1 MSVIGI
7 LRDYFQGYPGWGAER
22 LELNCLPREV
32 DRCSID
38 AIPCEPIVK
47 AYLDGSSV
55 RQCQFTLST
64 RTYHGQ
70 DLQGQ
75 EANMAVFDGLA
86 GWIEKKKFSRG
97 LPQLGPGKKVRDVEI
112 TSTAYPYIVSP
123 DGTARYQVQ
132 LRLTYLQEG
141 KIHET
146 E

>member
-7 LRDYFQGYPGWGAER
+7 LRDYFQGYPGFGTER

-38 AIPCEPIVK
+38 AVPCEPIIK
-47 AYLDGSSV
+47 AYLDDSSV

-70 DLQGQ
+70 DLRSQ
-75 EANMAVFDGLA
+75 ETNMAVFDGLA
-86 GWIEKKKFSRG
+86 DWLESKIFFRD
-97 LPQLGPGKKVRDVEI
+97 LPRLGPGKKVRDVEI

-123 DGTARYQVQ
+123 DGMARYQVQ

-141 KIHET
+141 KINET

>member
-1 MSVIGI
+1 M
-7 LRDYFQGYPGWGAER
+7 
-22 LELNCLPREV
+22 ELNCLPREV

-123 DGTARYQVQ
+123 DGTGRYQVQ

>member
-1 MSVIGI
+1 MSIIGV
-7 LRDYFQGYPGWGAER
+7 LRDYFQAYPGFGSER
-22 LELNCLPREV
+22 LELNCLPREI

-38 AIPCEPIVK
+38 AVPCEPIIK

-70 DLQGQ
+70 DLRGQ
-75 EANMAVFDGLA
+75 EANMAMFAGLEDWLEA
-86 GWIEKKKFSRG
+86 KRFFRG
-97 LPQLGPGKKVRDVEI
+97 LPNLGPGKKARDVEI

-132 LRLTYLQEG
+132 LRLTYLQEA
-141 KIHET
+141 KKHET